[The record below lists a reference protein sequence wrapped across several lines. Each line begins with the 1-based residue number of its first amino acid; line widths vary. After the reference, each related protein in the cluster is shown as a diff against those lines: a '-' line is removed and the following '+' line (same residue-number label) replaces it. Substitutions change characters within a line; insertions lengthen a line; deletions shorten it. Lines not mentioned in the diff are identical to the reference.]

1 MSSPLRGDTVAR
13 TTLPPGLERWRRT
26 VVTEWP
32 TLLPWALPPA
42 MLLAATLGPT
52 LAGKRGAD
60 AETLFLAFW
69 AAAVF
74 TPLACARTARGTL
87 HAAFALATTALIAAL
102 PRSGGL
108 RPVAVAALLTLSVV
122 VLAARALTGRATV
135 GLRTAGALALSA
147 AFVLHGHRLFLDG
160 LRPSTVV
167 LLALL
172 PGLSAVAATRLAERG
187 HPGIGLAAAILLFA
201 APRLADEPWWTLLA
215 FAAAAS
221 VASLGD
227 GLAALVARRSLF
239 LFGAATLL
247 AGGFPWLRPAPVAAL
262 VTAVA
267 NLNSAVAET
276 PLSERAVV
284 LTPESPVFEA
294 ALGGTPIRA
303 LIVDSYL
310 THGDDL
316 ACGRRLA
323 EVEIATSPPG
333 SGGETPAD
341 EPWSASLV
349 VGRDSAEWA
358 AARPDVAARLAC
370 PAPPAWISWIPG
382 AGRFLGQTTRARL
395 VLPRP
400 LPGQGL
406 RIERSAELPAATT
419 LALFFVAT
427 ER

>member
-1 MSSPLRGDTVAR
+1 M
-13 TTLPPGLERWRRT
+13 
-26 VVTEWP
+26 VVSEWP
-32 TLLPWALPPA
+32 TLLPWTLPPA
-42 MLLAATLGPT
+42 MLLAAILGPA

-74 TPLACARTARGTL
+74 TPLACARTARSTL
-87 HAAFALATTALIAAL
+87 HTALALATTALIAAL
-102 PRSGGL
+102 PRTGGL

-122 VLAARALTGRATV
+122 VLAARALSGRATV

-147 AFVLHGHRLFLDG
+147 AFVLYGHRLFLDG

-172 PGLSAVAATRLAERG
+172 PGLAAVTATRLSERG
-187 HPGIGLAAAILLFA
+187 HPGIGLAAALLLLA
-201 APRLADEPWWTLLA
+201 APRLAEEPWWTLLA

-227 GLAALVARRSLF
+227 GLAALVARRALF
-239 LFGAATLL
+239 LLGAATLL
-247 AGGFPWLRPAPVAAL
+247 AGSFPWLRPAPIAAL
-262 VTAVA
+262 VSAVV
-267 NLNSAVAET
+267 NLDRAVAET
-276 PLSERAVV
+276 PLAERAVV
-284 LTPESPVFEA
+284 LTPEAPAFEA
-294 ALGGTPIRA
+294 ALGGIPIRA

-316 ACGRRLA
+316 TCGRRLA
-323 EVEIATSPPG
+323 DVEIATLPAG
-333 SGGETPAD
+333 SAEETPAGAT
-341 EPWSASLV
+341 WSASLV
-349 VGRDSAEWA
+349 AGRDSAEWA
-358 AARPDVAARLAC
+358 AGRPDVAARLTC
-370 PAPPAWISWIPG
+370 PAPPAWISWVPG

-395 VLPRP
+395 MLPRA
-400 LPGQGL
+400 LPGQRL

-419 LALFFVAT
+419 IALFFVAT